1 MKKRILSLLMC
12 LVMCSSVLAMF
23 PGCGSAKPDAIV
35 IMTEDLDGLFNP
47 FFATT
52 GADMGVVGMTQ
63 IGMLTTDY
71 VNGEAVHAYGD
82 GYACVAQD
90 IDWTYSSVNNTTTY
104 TFVLK
109 NGLTFSDGHP
119 ITMEDVLFNM
129 YVYLDPAY
137 SGSSTMYSTEI
148 IGLKEYRTQ
157 QQTSGDSNADD
168 MLSKGARDRAQNRIN
183 ELINIFM
190 AVGKTS
196 TEGSYSADY
205 DTMRDYILNTHKLSS
220 GYISAVAVKDGET
233 VTVNNLLADYEKALA
248 LFHKE
253 LENDYVSAKESYLE
267 SPYKETGEFDEIT
280 SFMYAEGYV
289 KLEYEEGADGKAD
302 KTKIKKVI
310 RNYTASTKEEA
321 ITYVYNTEIE
331 KNLHVILRYWATAQ
345 DLLTEYTV
353 EAKEV
358 IMKETLGDG
367 ELAIKN
373 ISGIV
378 SLGHTTD
385 VTKVTVNNKE
395 YTVAQQHNADGTPAN
410 EGEYDVLQ
418 ITIKGVDPKAI
429 WNFGF
434 TVAPQHYY
442 AEGYTVDIA
451 NNNFGVDYCSHA
463 YMSNVLQSAR
473 NVKLPM
479 GAGAYKATDRENSD
493 NPSESGFFTDNVVY
507 FKANDKFLLGVPKT
521 EKIRYQIVSSSN
533 AINALQ
539 SGTVH
544 YVTPQLTDNNINL
557 LNGLVSQG
565 IKSVYTDQLG
575 YGYIGINAG
584 LVPDINI
591 RKAIMSAMD
600 TSLAI
605 QYYRDGTAQQIYY
618 PMSIVNWAYPKDAQG
633 KPSRDNGKTY
643 PAMVFNRE
651 DAIKAIK
658 DYMAAAGV
666 SAGDPSLSIKFTI
679 AGSNL
684 TEHPTY
690 ATFQN
695 AADILNECGWNI
707 EVVPDMMALTK
718 LSSGGLAVWA
728 AAWGSTIDP
737 DMYQVYHKNSTASS
751 VKAWGYNAI
760 INSPGSY
767 PIENNILNKL
777 SQLIDEARK
786 TDNRTT
792 RIELYEQ
799 AMSYVLDLAV
809 ELPVYQRSV
818 LYAYNSNVIDPNSLP
833 TEINPYSSP
842 LDRIWEIEMV
852 G

>member
-1 MKKRILSLLMC
+1 MKKRILAFLMC
-12 LVMCSSVLAMF
+12 LVMCASVLAVF
-23 PGCGSAKPDAIV
+23 PACPAAKPDAIV
-35 IMTEDLDGLFNP
+35 IMTEDLDGVFNP
-47 FFATT
+47 FYATT

-82 GYACVAQD
+82 GQAAASKDVA
-90 IDWTYSSVNNTTTY
+90 WTYDSASDTTTY

-109 NGLTFSDGHP
+109 NNIKFSDGHP
-119 ITMEDVLFNM
+119 LTMEDVLFNM

-137 SGSSTMYSTEI
+137 AGSSTMYSTEI

-157 QQTSGDSNADD
+157 QATSGSQDADD
-168 MLSKGARDRAQNRIN
+168 MLSQGARDRAQNRIN
-183 ELINIFM
+183 ELINVFM
-190 AVGKTS
+190 AAGKTS
-196 TEGSYSADY
+196 TAGSYSADY
-205 DTMRDYILNTHKLSS
+205 NTMRDYILNTHSLSS
-220 GYISAVAVKDGET
+220 GYKEAIALDKTT
-233 VTVNNLLADYEKALA
+233 VTNQQLLNDYEKALK
-248 LFHKE
+248 LFREE
-253 LENDYVSAKESYLE
+253 LENDYISAKESYLE

-289 KLEYEEGADGKAD
+289 TLEYEEGADGKAD
-302 KTKIKKVI
+302 KSKIKKVI
-310 RNYTASTKEEA
+310 RNYTATDKASA
-321 ITYVYNTEIE
+321 IEYVYNNEIE
-331 KNLHVILRYWATAQ
+331 KNMHIILRYWATAQ

-353 EAKEV
+353 QAKEI
-358 IMKETLGDG
+358 IMKETIGEDG
-367 ELAIKN
+367 LTIKN

-385 VTKVTVNNKE
+385 VTTVTVNGNT
-395 YTVAQQHNADGTPAN
+395 YTVAHEHDANGVPVNAN
-410 EGEYDVLQ
+410 EYDVLQ

-451 NNNFGVDYCSHA
+451 NDNFGVEYCSHDF
-463 YMSNVLQSAR
+463 MTNVLQSPR

-493 NPSESGFFTDNVVY
+493 NPAEGAFFTDNVVY
-507 FKANDKFLLGVPKT
+507 FKANDLFLLGVPKT

-557 LNGLVSQG
+557 LDGLASQG

-584 LVPDINI
+584 KVPDINI
-591 RKAIMSAMD
+591 RKAIMTAMD

-605 QYYRDGTAQQIYY
+605 QYYRNGTAQPIYY
-618 PMSIVNWAYPKDAQG
+618 PMSVVNWAYPKDAQG
-633 KPSRDNGKTY
+633 NPSRDNGKTY

-651 DAIKAIK
+651 DAIAAIQN
-658 DYMAAAGV
+658 YMRAAGV
-666 SAGDPSLSIKFTI
+666 SADDPSLTIKFTI

-751 VKAWGYNAI
+751 VKAWGYPEILA
-760 INSPGSY
+760 SPGSY
-767 PIENNILNKL
+767 PIENGILSKL
-777 SQLIDEARK
+777 SDVIDRARK
-786 TDNRTT
+786 TDDRAERT
-792 RIELYEQ
+792 RLYEE
-799 AMSYVLDLAV
+799 AMGYVLDLAV

-818 LYAYNSNVIDPNSLP
+818 LYAYNANVIDENSLP